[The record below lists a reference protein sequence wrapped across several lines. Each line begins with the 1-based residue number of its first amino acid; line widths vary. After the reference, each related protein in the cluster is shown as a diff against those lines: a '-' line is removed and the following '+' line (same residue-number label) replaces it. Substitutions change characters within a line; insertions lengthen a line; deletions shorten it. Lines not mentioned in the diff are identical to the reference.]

1 MRLWDQSEDSLAEG
15 RARVFT
21 MKRVKSG
28 WILDVSEGK
37 ADTCPDRLVVTSKRR
52 ENPQHDPRNFG
63 LISSRSGQTGQ

>member
-1 MRLWDQSEDSLAEG
+1 M
-15 RARVFT
+15 FT